1 MVKTK
6 TKKNVSIIPGKM
18 EHGKKADAEQKIL
31 RVAAYCRV
39 STQLEQQESS
49 FEAQKNYYT
58 EKITNNPNWKL
69 AGIYADDGISGT
81 DMKKRDEFNR
91 LLQDCEAGKIDMILT
106 KSISRFA
113 RNTVDT
119 LNTLRI
125 LRKKG
130 VTVFF
135 EKEHIDTHADNGEMI
150 ITVLSGLAQ
159 EESFNLSENTRWG
172 IIRKFENGTI
182 ILNHNR
188 FMGYTKGK
196 DGELAIVPEEAETV
210 RLIFRMYLEG
220 TSIAGIKRHLEKEG
234 ILTVTGRK
242 IWNEGTISKM
252 LSNEKYMGDALLQK
266 SYTADFLTKTRKK
279 NNGEMRQYYITDNHE
294 GIVAKE
300 IYYAVQQEKQRRAER
315 RKPAVTRRAKEKKKG
330 YSSKYILS
338 NLLVCGECGQPYR
351 RITWTRNGVKRI
363 VWRCSN
369 RVEHG
374 TEYCKNSPTLDEE
387 ALQRAVMRTVGNVVR
402 DSEFGSVMQ
411 NNVTL
416 VIGQYAD
423 SIQSENNETDE
434 KIAGLEREMLQ
445 MVKETPDFNDGAFL
459 EKYRTLGGEIQKLKQ
474 KKISEA
480 NVRKLPVPSEIGEK
494 IESMDRNEIAFDPVL
509 VGQLIE
515 KIVVRNARKL
525 FTRIKHW
532 RKRNEKR
539 RIRAVPGKKEK
550 QRGMAGRILLQGI
563 GNGRAWLRRLSF
575 YHFSKG

>member
-18 EHGKKADAEQKIL
+18 EHGKKVDAEQKIL

-182 ILNHNR
+182 MLNHNR

-515 KIVVRNARKL
+515 KIVVRNAR
-525 FTRIKHW
+525 RIEVVFKSGLV
-532 RKRNEKR
+532 E
-539 RIRAVPGKKEK
+539 
-550 QRGMAGRILLQGI
+550 
-563 GNGRAWLRRLSF
+563 NGFLETED
-575 YHFSKG
+575 

>member
-18 EHGKKADAEQKIL
+18 EHGKKVDAEQKIL

-182 ILNHNR
+182 MLNHNR

-300 IYYAVQQEKQRRAER
+300 IYYAVQREKQRRAER
-315 RKPAVTRRAKEKKKG
+315 RKPAVTRRTKEKKKG

-351 RITWTRNGVKRI
+351 RNTWTRNGVKRM
-363 VWRCSN
+363 VCRCSN

-387 ALQRAVMRTVGNVVR
+387 ALQRAVMRTVSNVVR

-411 NNVTL
+411 NNVIL

-423 SIQSENNETDE
+423 SIQSENNEIDE

-480 NVRKLPVPSEIGEK
+480 NVRKLPVPSEIREK
-494 IESMDRNEIAFDPVL
+494 IKSMDRNEIAFDPVL

-515 KIVVRNARKL
+515 KIIARNAR
-525 FTRIKHW
+525 RIEVVFKSGLV
-532 RKRNEKR
+532 E
-539 RIRAVPGKKEK
+539 
-550 QRGMAGRILLQGI
+550 
-563 GNGRAWLRRLSF
+563 NGFLETED
-575 YHFSKG
+575 

>member
-119 LNTLRI
+119 LTTLRI

-515 KIVVRNARKL
+515 KIVVRNAR
-525 FTRIKHW
+525 RIEVVFKSGLV
-532 RKRNEKR
+532 E
-539 RIRAVPGKKEK
+539 
-550 QRGMAGRILLQGI
+550 
-563 GNGRAWLRRLSF
+563 NGFLETED
-575 YHFSKG
+575 

>member
-18 EHGKKADAEQKIL
+18 EHGKKVDAEQKIL

-182 ILNHNR
+182 MLNHNR

-300 IYYAVQQEKQRRAER
+300 IYYAVQREKQRRAER
-315 RKPAVTRRAKEKKKG
+315 RKPAVTRRTKEKKKG

-369 RVEHG
+369 RVEQG

-480 NVRKLPVPSEIGEK
+480 NVRKLPVPSEIREK
-494 IESMDRNEIAFDPVL
+494 IKSMDRNEIAFDPVL

-515 KIVVRNARKL
+515 KIIARNAR
-525 FTRIKHW
+525 RIEVVFKSGLV
-532 RKRNEKR
+532 E
-539 RIRAVPGKKEK
+539 
-550 QRGMAGRILLQGI
+550 
-563 GNGRAWLRRLSF
+563 NGFLETED
-575 YHFSKG
+575 

>member
-18 EHGKKADAEQKIL
+18 EHGKKVDAEQKIL

-182 ILNHNR
+182 MLNHNR

-300 IYYAVQQEKQRRAER
+300 IYYAVQREKQRRAER
-315 RKPAVTRRAKEKKKG
+315 RKPAVTRRTKEKKKG

-411 NNVTL
+411 NNVIL

-423 SIQSENNETDE
+423 SIQSENNEIDE

-480 NVRKLPVPSEIGEK
+480 NVRKLPVPSEIREK
-494 IESMDRNEIAFDPVL
+494 IKSMDRNEIAFDPVL

-515 KIVVRNARKL
+515 KIIARNAR
-525 FTRIKHW
+525 RIEVVFKSGLV
-532 RKRNEKR
+532 E
-539 RIRAVPGKKEK
+539 
-550 QRGMAGRILLQGI
+550 
-563 GNGRAWLRRLSF
+563 NGFLETED
-575 YHFSKG
+575 

>member
-1 MVKTK
+1 MVK

-300 IYYAVQQEKQRRAER
+300 IYYAVQREKQRRAER

-411 NNVTL
+411 NNVIL

-480 NVRKLPVPSEIGEK
+480 NVRKLPVPSEIREK
-494 IESMDRNEIAFDPVL
+494 IKSMDRNEIAFDPVL

-515 KIVVRNARKL
+515 KIVVRNAR
-525 FTRIKHW
+525 RIEVVFKSGLV
-532 RKRNEKR
+532 E
-539 RIRAVPGKKEK
+539 
-550 QRGMAGRILLQGI
+550 
-563 GNGRAWLRRLSF
+563 NGFLETED
-575 YHFSKG
+575 

>member
-515 KIVVRNARKL
+515 KIVVRNAR
-525 FTRIKHW
+525 RIEVVFKSGLV
-532 RKRNEKR
+532 E
-539 RIRAVPGKKEK
+539 
-550 QRGMAGRILLQGI
+550 
-563 GNGRAWLRRLSF
+563 NGFLETED
-575 YHFSKG
+575 

>member
-18 EHGKKADAEQKIL
+18 EHGKKVDAEQKIL

-182 ILNHNR
+182 MLNHNR

-300 IYYAVQQEKQRRAER
+300 IYYAVQREKQRRAER
-315 RKPAVTRRAKEKKKG
+315 RKPAVTRRTKEKKKG

-387 ALQRAVMRTVGNVVR
+387 ALQRAVMRTVSNVVR

-411 NNVTL
+411 NNVIL

-423 SIQSENNETDE
+423 SIQSENNEIDE

-515 KIVVRNARKL
+515 KIIARNAR
-525 FTRIKHW
+525 RIEVVFKSGLV
-532 RKRNEKR
+532 E
-539 RIRAVPGKKEK
+539 
-550 QRGMAGRILLQGI
+550 
-563 GNGRAWLRRLSF
+563 NGFLETED
-575 YHFSKG
+575 

>member
-18 EHGKKADAEQKIL
+18 EHGKKVDAEQKIL

-387 ALQRAVMRTVGNVVR
+387 ALQRAVMRTVSNVVR

-411 NNVTL
+411 NNVIL

-480 NVRKLPVPSEIGEK
+480 NVRKLPVPSEIREK
-494 IESMDRNEIAFDPVL
+494 IKSMDRNEIAFDPVL

-515 KIVVRNARKL
+515 KIIARNAR
-525 FTRIKHW
+525 RIEVVFKSGLV
-532 RKRNEKR
+532 E
-539 RIRAVPGKKEK
+539 
-550 QRGMAGRILLQGI
+550 
-563 GNGRAWLRRLSF
+563 NGFLETED
-575 YHFSKG
+575 

>member
-18 EHGKKADAEQKIL
+18 EHGKKVDAEQKIL

-182 ILNHNR
+182 MLNHNR

-300 IYYAVQQEKQRRAER
+300 IYYAVQREKQRRAER
-315 RKPAVTRRAKEKKKG
+315 RKPAVTRRTKEKKKG

-374 TEYCKNSPTLDEE
+374 TEYCKNPPTLDEE

-480 NVRKLPVPSEIGEK
+480 NVRKLPVPSEIREK
-494 IESMDRNEIAFDPVL
+494 IKSMDRNEIAFDPVL

-515 KIVVRNARKL
+515 KIIARNAR
-525 FTRIKHW
+525 RIEVVFKSGLV
-532 RKRNEKR
+532 E
-539 RIRAVPGKKEK
+539 
-550 QRGMAGRILLQGI
+550 
-563 GNGRAWLRRLSF
+563 NGFLETED
-575 YHFSKG
+575 

>member
-387 ALQRAVMRTVGNVVR
+387 ALQRAVMRTVSNVVR

-411 NNVTL
+411 NNVIL

-423 SIQSENNETDE
+423 SIQSENNEIDE

-515 KIVVRNARKL
+515 KIVVRNAR
-525 FTRIKHW
+525 RIEVVFKSGLV
-532 RKRNEKR
+532 E
-539 RIRAVPGKKEK
+539 
-550 QRGMAGRILLQGI
+550 
-563 GNGRAWLRRLSF
+563 NGFLETED
-575 YHFSKG
+575 

>member
-18 EHGKKADAEQKIL
+18 EHGKKVDAEQKIL

-387 ALQRAVMRTVGNVVR
+387 ALQRAVMRTVSNVVR

-480 NVRKLPVPSEIGEK
+480 NVRKLPVPSEIREK
-494 IESMDRNEIAFDPVL
+494 IKSMDRNEIAFDPVL

-515 KIVVRNARKL
+515 KIIARNAR
-525 FTRIKHW
+525 RIEVVFKSGLV
-532 RKRNEKR
+532 E
-539 RIRAVPGKKEK
+539 
-550 QRGMAGRILLQGI
+550 
-563 GNGRAWLRRLSF
+563 NGFLETED
-575 YHFSKG
+575 

>member
-1 MVKTK
+1 MSGTATK
-6 TKKNVSIIPGKM
+6 KAAAAKKNVSIIPSRK
-18 EHGKKADAEQKIL
+18 EHDKAVHPAQEKQ

-182 ILNHNR
+182 MLNHNR

-300 IYYAVQQEKQRRAER
+300 IYYAVQREKQRRAER
-315 RKPAVTRRAKEKKKG
+315 RKPAVTRRTKEKKKG

-387 ALQRAVMRTVGNVVR
+387 ALQRAVMRTVSNVVR

-411 NNVTL
+411 NNVIL

-423 SIQSENNETDE
+423 SIQSENNEIDE

-480 NVRKLPVPSEIGEK
+480 NVRKLPVPSEIREK
-494 IESMDRNEIAFDPVL
+494 IKSMDRNEIAFDPVL

-515 KIVVRNARKL
+515 KIIARNAR
-525 FTRIKHW
+525 RIEVVFKSGLV
-532 RKRNEKR
+532 E
-539 RIRAVPGKKEK
+539 
-550 QRGMAGRILLQGI
+550 
-563 GNGRAWLRRLSF
+563 NGFLETED
-575 YHFSKG
+575 

>member
-18 EHGKKADAEQKIL
+18 EHGKKVDAEQKIL

-182 ILNHNR
+182 MLNHNR

-300 IYYAVQQEKQRRAER
+300 IYYAVQREKQRRAER
-315 RKPAVTRRAKEKKKG
+315 RKPAVTRRTKEKKKG

-387 ALQRAVMRTVGNVVR
+387 ALQRAVMRTVSNVVR

-411 NNVTL
+411 NNVIL

-423 SIQSENNETDE
+423 SIQSENNEIDE
-434 KIAGLEREMLQ
+434 KITGLEREMLQ

-480 NVRKLPVPSEIGEK
+480 NVRKLPVPSEIREK
-494 IESMDRNEIAFDPVL
+494 IKSMDRNEIAFDPVL

-515 KIVVRNARKL
+515 KIIARNAR
-525 FTRIKHW
+525 RIEVVFKSGLV
-532 RKRNEKR
+532 E
-539 RIRAVPGKKEK
+539 
-550 QRGMAGRILLQGI
+550 
-563 GNGRAWLRRLSF
+563 NGFLETED
-575 YHFSKG
+575 

>member
-18 EHGKKADAEQKIL
+18 EHGKKVDAEQKIL

-182 ILNHNR
+182 MLNHNR

-300 IYYAVQQEKQRRAER
+300 IYYAVQREKQRRAER
-315 RKPAVTRRAKEKKKG
+315 RKPAVTRRTKEKKKG

-374 TEYCKNSPTLDEE
+374 REYGKTSPTLDEE

-480 NVRKLPVPSEIGEK
+480 NVRKLPVPSEIREK
-494 IESMDRNEIAFDPVL
+494 IKSMDRNEIAFDPVL

-515 KIVVRNARKL
+515 KIIARNAR
-525 FTRIKHW
+525 RIEVVFKSGLV
-532 RKRNEKR
+532 E
-539 RIRAVPGKKEK
+539 
-550 QRGMAGRILLQGI
+550 
-563 GNGRAWLRRLSF
+563 NGFLETED
-575 YHFSKG
+575 

>member
-1 MVKTK
+1 M
-6 TKKNVSIIPGKM
+6 
-18 EHGKKADAEQKIL
+18 
-31 RVAAYCRV
+31 
-39 STQLEQQESS
+39 
-49 FEAQKNYYT
+49 
-58 EKITNNPNWKL
+58 
-69 AGIYADDGISGT
+69 
-81 DMKKRDEFNR
+81 
-91 LLQDCEAGKIDMILT
+91 
-106 KSISRFA
+106 
-113 RNTVDT
+113 
-119 LNTLRI
+119 
-125 LRKKG
+125 
-130 VTVFF
+130 FF

-182 ILNHNR
+182 MLNHNR

-300 IYYAVQQEKQRRAER
+300 IYYAVQREKQRRAER
-315 RKPAVTRRAKEKKKG
+315 RKPAVTRRTKEKKKG

-387 ALQRAVMRTVGNVVR
+387 ALQRAVMRTVSNVVR

-411 NNVTL
+411 NNVIL

-423 SIQSENNETDE
+423 SIQSENNEIDE

-480 NVRKLPVPSEIGEK
+480 NVRKLPVPSEIREK
-494 IESMDRNEIAFDPVL
+494 IKSMDRNEIAFDPVL

-515 KIVVRNARKL
+515 KIIARNAR
-525 FTRIKHW
+525 RIEVVFKSGLV
-532 RKRNEKR
+532 E
-539 RIRAVPGKKEK
+539 
-550 QRGMAGRILLQGI
+550 
-563 GNGRAWLRRLSF
+563 NGFLETED
-575 YHFSKG
+575 

>member
-1 MVKTK
+1 MSGTATK
-6 TKKNVSIIPGKM
+6 KAATSKKNVSIIPSRK
-18 EHGKKADAEQKIL
+18 EHDKAVHPAQEKQ

-39 STQLEQQESS
+39 STLLEQQESS
-49 FEAQKNYYT
+49 FEAQKSYYT
-58 EKITNNPNWKL
+58 EMILSNPNWKM

-81 DMKKRDEFNR
+81 DMRKRDEFNR
-91 LLQDCEAGKIDMILT
+91 LLRDCEAGKIDLVLT

-113 RNTVDT
+113 RNTADL
-119 LNTLRI
+119 LNAI
-125 LRKKG
+125 RKLQAKKIA
-130 VTVFF
+130 VYF
-135 EKEHIDTHADNGEMI
+135 EKEHINTLENTGEMLVTI
-150 ITVLSGLAQ
+150 LGSQAQ
-159 EESFNLSENTRWG
+159 EESRNLSENTHWG
-172 IIRKFENGTI
+172 IVRRFENGEVI
-182 ILNHNR
+182 VNCSR
-188 FMGYTKGK
+188 FMGYTKNE
-196 DGELAIVPEEAETV
+196 DGELEIVPEEAEVV
-210 RLIFRMYLEG
+210 RLIFRLYLEG
-220 TSIAGIKRHLEKEG
+220 MSVAGIKRHLEGEG

-242 IWNEGTISKM
+242 NWNDVTIYHM

-266 SYTADFLTKTRKK
+266 TYTADFLTKTRLK
-279 NNGEMRQYYITDNHE
+279 NNGEVRQYYITDNHE
-294 GIVAKE
+294 GIIPRE
-300 IYYAVQQEKQRRAER
+300 IFHAVQLEKKRRAER
-315 RKPAVTRRAKEKKKG
+315 RKSTVTRRAKEKKKG

-515 KIVVRNARKL
+515 KIVVRNAR
-525 FTRIKHW
+525 RIEVVFKSGLV
-532 RKRNEKR
+532 E
-539 RIRAVPGKKEK
+539 
-550 QRGMAGRILLQGI
+550 
-563 GNGRAWLRRLSF
+563 NGFLETED
-575 YHFSKG
+575 

>member
-1 MVKTK
+1 MVKAQV
-6 TKKNVSIIPGKM
+6 KKNVSIIPGKM
-18 EHGKKADAEQKIL
+18 EHGKKVDAEQKIL

-515 KIVVRNARKL
+515 KIVVRNAR
-525 FTRIKHW
+525 RIEVVFKSGLV
-532 RKRNEKR
+532 E
-539 RIRAVPGKKEK
+539 
-550 QRGMAGRILLQGI
+550 
-563 GNGRAWLRRLSF
+563 NGFLETED
-575 YHFSKG
+575 

>member
-300 IYYAVQQEKQRRAER
+300 IYYAVQREKQRRAER
-315 RKPAVTRRAKEKKKG
+315 RKPAVTRRTKEKKKG

-387 ALQRAVMRTVGNVVR
+387 ALQRAVMRTVSNVVR

-480 NVRKLPVPSEIGEK
+480 NVRKLPVPSEIREK
-494 IESMDRNEIAFDPVL
+494 IKSMDRNEIAFDPVL

-515 KIVVRNARKL
+515 KIVVRNAR
-525 FTRIKHW
+525 RIEVVFKSGLV
-532 RKRNEKR
+532 E
-539 RIRAVPGKKEK
+539 
-550 QRGMAGRILLQGI
+550 
-563 GNGRAWLRRLSF
+563 NGFLETED
-575 YHFSKG
+575 

>member
-1 MVKTK
+1 MPETTMEKAVQPKQAAIVKKSTQP
-6 TKKNVSIIPGKM
+6 KKAVSIIPSRK
-18 EHGKKADAEQKIL
+18 EYDKAARPAQEIL

-39 STQLEQQESS
+39 STLLEQQESS
-49 FEAQKNYYT
+49 FEAQKSYYT
-58 EKITNNPNWKL
+58 EMIRANPSWKI

-81 DMKKRDEFNR
+81 DMRKRDEFNR

-182 ILNHNR
+182 MLNHNR

-300 IYYAVQQEKQRRAER
+300 IYYAVQREKQRRAER
-315 RKPAVTRRAKEKKKG
+315 RKPAVTRRTKEKKKG

-387 ALQRAVMRTVGNVVR
+387 ALQRAVMRTVSNVVR

-411 NNVTL
+411 NNVIL

-423 SIQSENNETDE
+423 SIQSENNEIDE

-480 NVRKLPVPSEIGEK
+480 NVRKLPVPSEIREK
-494 IESMDRNEIAFDPVL
+494 IKSMDRNEIAFDPVL

-515 KIVVRNARKL
+515 KIIARNAR
-525 FTRIKHW
+525 RIEVVFKSGLV
-532 RKRNEKR
+532 E
-539 RIRAVPGKKEK
+539 
-550 QRGMAGRILLQGI
+550 
-563 GNGRAWLRRLSF
+563 NGFLETED
-575 YHFSKG
+575 

>member
-330 YSSKYILS
+330 YSPKHILS

-515 KIVVRNARKL
+515 KIVVRNAR
-525 FTRIKHW
+525 RIEVVFKSGLV
-532 RKRNEKR
+532 E
-539 RIRAVPGKKEK
+539 
-550 QRGMAGRILLQGI
+550 
-563 GNGRAWLRRLSF
+563 NGFLETED
-575 YHFSKG
+575 

>member
-1 MVKTK
+1 MVKAQV
-6 TKKNVSIIPGKM
+6 KKNVSIIPGKM
-18 EHGKKADAEQKIL
+18 EHGKKVDAEQKIL

-113 RNTVDT
+113 RNSVDT

-515 KIVVRNARKL
+515 KIVVRNAR
-525 FTRIKHW
+525 RIEVVFKSGLV
-532 RKRNEKR
+532 E
-539 RIRAVPGKKEK
+539 
-550 QRGMAGRILLQGI
+550 
-563 GNGRAWLRRLSF
+563 NGFLETED
-575 YHFSKG
+575 

>member
-1 MVKTK
+1 MVK

-81 DMKKRDEFNR
+81 DRKKRDEFNR

-300 IYYAVQQEKQRRAER
+300 IYYAVQREKQRRAER
-315 RKPAVTRRAKEKKKG
+315 RKPAVTRRTKEKKKG

-411 NNVTL
+411 NNVIL

-480 NVRKLPVPSEIGEK
+480 NVRKLPVPSEIREK
-494 IESMDRNEIAFDPVL
+494 IKSMDRNEIAFDPVL

-515 KIVVRNARKL
+515 KIVVRNAR
-525 FTRIKHW
+525 RIEVVFKSGLV
-532 RKRNEKR
+532 E
-539 RIRAVPGKKEK
+539 
-550 QRGMAGRILLQGI
+550 
-563 GNGRAWLRRLSF
+563 NGFLETED
-575 YHFSKG
+575 